1 MHRLNNLK
9 TAITE
14 LTGGFSGLA
23 FSVLGCAVYV
33 CLLLVYQRTSGSIA
47 LSLSV
52 FGFTLLSVG
61 VVYFNALSHGANTEE
76 RKLSVSKYSVLTF
89 ALFNSGL
96 VLSAVAYLSGDG
108 IIRNLS
114 QNPEHLVIA
123 AASTAL
129 ISAVAVFSAFHFAF
143 SRLRFQEER
152 ASSAASLREE
162 VVERI
167 EVCSARTPTK
177 SIRYSEKDR
186 KRKAA
191 HFAGRVIC
199 FSGSPYLDNDFDFEV
214 NEEFAQISYRGDDT
228 YEDEDFLY
236 WMVFQLLAAQQT
248 EVAFA
253 KTSSRISWEHY
264 GDIEHYV
271 SELLATRPGASQI
284 LRDPKTPSEVD
295 WRSKRIRF
303 FVKDTMPKV
312 HAFLRQNSDQLR
324 RIAKATLSGT
334 LTPLEL
340 RAILRSINTAH
351 LPAHWDESKSGRNH
365 LTLVN

>member
-1 MHRLNNLK
+1 MQRLSNLK
-9 TAITE
+9 TAIAE
-14 LTGGFSGLA
+14 LTGGLGGLA
-23 FSVLGCAVYV
+23 FSVLGCAAYV
-33 CLLLVYQRTSGSIA
+33 CLLLVYQRTPDTVA
-47 LSLSV
+47 LTLSV
-52 FGFTLLSVG
+52 FGFTLLSVA
-61 VVYFNALSHGANTEE
+61 VVYFNALSHGANAEE
-76 RKLSVSKYSVLTF
+76 RRSSVNRYSVLTF

-96 VLSAVAYLSGDG
+96 LLSAVAFLSGDG
-108 IIRNLS
+108 VIGHLS
-114 QNPEHLVIA
+114 QNPEHLVVA
-123 AASTAL
+123 AASTAF
-129 ISAVAVFSAFHFAF
+129 IAAVIVFSAFHFVF
-143 SRLRFQEER
+143 SRLRAQEVGV
-152 ASSAASLREE
+152 ASAASSREE
-162 VVERI
+162 IVERV

-253 KTSSRISWEHY
+253 KKSSRISWEHY

-284 LRDPKTPSEVD
+284 LREPKTASEVD

-351 LPAHWDESKSGRNH
+351 LPAHWDESTSGRNH